1 MYVPVVQKELDIFR
15 ECVWNS
21 HRCRK
26 QKAKE
31 LPAGVPEHI
40 YNFPEKYGAH
50 KCGFHITMEQLE
62 EVAEVSDILANH
74 DDFLTPAVRQECQQH
89 LPDTS
94 QIESRDAE
102 AAYLYLKSHVNRSA
116 F

>member
-1 MYVPVVQKELDIFR
+1 
-15 ECVWNS
+15 
-21 HRCRK
+21 
-26 QKAKE
+26 
-31 LPAGVPEHI
+31 
-40 YNFPEKYGAH
+40 
-50 KCGFHITMEQLE
+50 MEQLE

-116 F
+116 FWVIEGVMFVFILYTGIPEAENANGFYSFMWLYSW